1 MKTFAVDF
9 ESYYDKECSVSTLGP
24 RAYFSHPSFDAYL
37 VTVVGDDGFSFV
49 GHPKD
54 FQWELLRDNR
64 VVMHNASFDYAL
76 YRFGVEKGWYPDVPF
91 ECHCTADM
99 VAYFGLP
106 RSLKEASATLFQIEV
121 SKTTRDNMLGKRWE
135 KMTTEF
141 QEQVKEYAL
150 KDAELCLKI
159 WNELNAEWPEHER
172 QISLMNRRIGMR
184 GLPIDEDLLRKNL
197 EAIRERLFEAERSIP
212 WIEDKTPLSRTAINA
227 ECRKHGIE
235 PPSSWAKDSEE
246 ADKWFALHGAKHL
259 WARAVQDY
267 RRINAFLRKLES
279 FERGTL
285 SGGRYY
291 GGFMYFG
298 ANPTGRFSGS
308 GGNLNLQNLP
318 KEEMFGVS
326 FRPMIKAK
334 PGFKLLVADLSQI
347 EVRTLAYGAG
357 DVETMERI
365 RQSDDIYHAFG
376 ITLGLHTEEEGPL
389 RGFPERRQL
398 VKMLVLGLG
407 FQMGHERFAKENDI
421 PLDEAERLVNLF
433 RSRMKKTVGFWKKI
447 EKDLAAAH
455 ALGVPFET
463 PLPNGRILKYG
474 VLKRMRNKKTQ
485 RFQYLAKMSRFGKKR
500 DLAIFPGHLAENYA
514 QALARDVFSDMMLR
528 VEAAGVPIIM
538 HVHDE
543 MVAEVPEAEAEEK
556 LATMLAIMHSPPDWA
571 PDLPVAA
578 EGKILNY
585 YSK

>member
-1 MKTFAVDF
+1 MITYAADW

-37 VTVVGDDGFSFV
+37 MTVVGDDGFSFV

-54 FQWELLRDNR
+54 FDFELFRNNR

-121 SKTTRDNMLGKRWE
+121 SKTTRDNMLGKRWD
-135 KMTTEF
+135 KMTPEF

-159 WNELNAEWPEHER
+159 WQELGAEWPERER

-184 GLPIDEDLLRKNL
+184 GLPIDEELLRSNL
-197 EAIRERLFEAERSIP
+197 EGIKTKLFEAEQSIP
-212 WIEDKTPLSRTAINA
+212 WIEDKTPLSRTAINE
-227 ECRKHGIE
+227 ECRKNGIE
-235 PPSSWAKDSEE
+235 PPSSWAKDDEE

-267 RRINAFLRKLES
+267 RRINAFLKKLES
-279 FERGTL
+279 FDRATL
-285 SGGRYY
+285 AGGRYY

-318 KEEMFGVS
+318 KEEMFGVN

-334 PGFKLLVADLSQI
+334 PGYKLLVADLSQI

-357 DVETMERI
+357 DTETMERI

-376 ITLGLHTEEEGPL
+376 IILGLHTDAEGPL
-389 RGFPERRQL
+389 RGFRERRQL

-407 FQMGHERFAKENDI
+407 FQMGFDRFARENGID
-421 PLDEAERLVNLF
+421 LKEAERLVNLF
-433 RSRMKKTVGFWKKI
+433 RSKMKKTVAFWNRFDK
-447 EKDLAAAH
+447 ERATCH
-455 ALGVPFET
+455 SLGVPFEIE
-463 PLPNGRILKYG
+463 LPNGRVMKYG
-474 VLKRMRNKKTQ
+474 VLKRMRNPKTK
-485 RFQYLAKMSRFGKKR
+485 RFQYLAKLSRFGKSR
-500 DLAIFPGHLAENYA
+500 HVAIFAGHLAENYA

-528 VEAAGVPIIM
+528 VEAAGIPIIM

-543 MVAEVPEAEAEEK
+543 MVCEVPEAQAEEL
-556 LATMLAIMHSPPDWA
+556 LAKMLAIMHTPPDWI

-578 EGKILNY
+578 EGTINDF